1 MKKGPYTKV
10 RAYLAGPMTGYE
22 KHNFPAFEKNAE
34 HLRNFGYDIV
44 SPAELEALET
54 GPRREWAYYLKRDIR
69 ELLTCEAIFAMR
81 GWENS
86 PGATLEVYIGWRLGF
101 RLFRAE
107 DLRELVVAN
116 FDFSG
121 IQNETNSG
129 AFMRSFTMRKM
140 DRNSGSVIGPGL
152 TSDTM
157 RQSMEFP
164 TEIPEGTIKAARS
177 WKLGTSPINPSS
189 EFLLNHGPLLKGPED
204 CYTEKPKPE
213 NILKE
218 ADRIVGGD
226 RAAAYGHPR
235 EDFARTAQ
243 IWSAVLGFN
252 VPVEKVALC
261 MIGVKMSRQC
271 NAAKRDNW
279 VDMAGYAQ
287 TGYMVDQKD
296 GRME

>member
-1 MKKGPYTKV
+1 MKKGPFNPP

-22 KHNFPAFEKNAE
+22 GHNFPAFTSNAAW
-34 HLRNFGYDIV
+34 LRNHGYEV
-44 SPAELEALET
+44 VNPAELEALET
-54 GPRREWAYYLKRDIR
+54 GPRKEWAFYLKRDIR
-69 ELLTCEAIFAMR
+69 ELLTCDSVAVMR

-101 RLFRAE
+101 SIFKAE
-107 DLRELVVAN
+107 DFTLVDVSK

-129 AFMRSFTMRKM
+129 AFLRSFTMRKM
-140 DRNSGSVIGPGL
+140 QRKPENPLKVPDITWPG
-152 TSDTM
+152 D
-157 RQSMEFP
+157 MEDY
-164 TEIPEGTIKAARS
+164 
-177 WKLGTSPINPSS
+177 LPSTKTFNTGK
-189 EFLLNHGPLLKGPED
+189 EFFNLSQEVNK
-204 CYTEKPKPE
+204 TKPE

-226 RAAAYGHPR
+226 RAKAYGHPR
-235 EDFARTAQ
+235 EDFSRTAQ
-243 IWSAVLGFN
+243 IWSAILGFQ

-261 MIGVKMSRQC
+261 MVGVKMSRQC

-279 VDMAGYAQ
+279 VDIAGYAQ

>member
-1 MKKGPYTKV
+1 MKKPPLQLPRT
-10 RAYLAGPMTGYE
+10 YLAGPMTGYE
-22 KHNFPAFEKNAE
+22 DHNFPAFTRRAE
-34 HLRNFGYDIV
+34 WLRNHGYEV
-44 SPAELEALET
+44 VNPAELEALET
-54 GPRREWAYYLKRDIR
+54 GPRKEWAYYLKRDIR
-69 ELLTCEAIFAMR
+69 ELLTCSAVAVMS

-101 RLFRAE
+101 SIFHADDFTRV
-107 DLRELVVAN
+107 DVSK

-129 AFMRSFTMRKM
+129 AFLRSFTMRKM
-140 DRNSGSVIGPGL
+140 Q
-152 TSDTM
+152 
-157 RQSMEFP
+157 RQE
-164 TEIPEGTIKAARS
+164 EA
-177 WKLGTSPINPSS
+177 PIY
-189 EFLLNHGPLLKGPED
+189 GLKGLPQDMQEEIKKGVMED
-204 CYTEKPKPE
+204 RAAFQKEKPE

-226 RAAAYGHPR
+226 RNAAYGHPKT
-235 EDFARTAQ
+235 DFERTAK
-243 IWSAVLGFN
+243 IWSAILGVEVKAEQ
-252 VPVEKVALC
+252 VPLC